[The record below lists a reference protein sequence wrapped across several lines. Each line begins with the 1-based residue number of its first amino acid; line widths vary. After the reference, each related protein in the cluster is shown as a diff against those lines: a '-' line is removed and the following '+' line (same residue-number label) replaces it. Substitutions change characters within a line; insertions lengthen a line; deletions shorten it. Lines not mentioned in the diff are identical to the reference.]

1 MIRTMFTALV
11 MLLTIKSVHSAEFP
25 FTLHKLKSDKAG
37 PTILVIGGIQ
47 GDEPGGFNAASLL
60 VTDYKVTRG
69 EVWVVPNLNFES
81 IIKRSRGVYGDMN
94 RKFLSIPA
102 DDPEYEAVMKIKRII
117 TNRQVDMVLNLHD
130 GSGFYSPVHVDKN
143 ENPHRWGQ
151 SVVIDQ
157 KVVEASA
164 FGNLETMANN
174 VIDTVNSSSQSKR
187 AHFRLKNTRTREGD
201 KEMEKTLTYFAIKNG
216 KPAMGVEASKSDLT
230 EKRIFN
236 HLRFVEAM
244 FDQLGIG
251 FAREFQL
258 SANTIG
264 RMLGQDI
271 QLALFDNKI
280 LYNFVTPRKRIN
292 YVPLKRKATIEFRAN
307 NPLVAIVN
315 SEKNYKV
322 RFGNRSVT
330 TLNPQYFDYDN
341 SLGEIGIVIDGVET
355 RVSNG
360 SIVAVDKH
368 FMIQPIPGRRV
379 NVIGFRKSGTS
390 NESGLLISKE
400 EIVSRYSVDQQ
411 ALKFRVEFYH
421 EDKYSGMILLDFTK
435 SSRLESVATTK
446 PPVISLLD

>member
-1 MIRTMFTALV
+1 MFAALV
-11 MLLTIKSVHSAEFP
+11 LLLTTQSVQSAEFP

-60 VTDYKVTRG
+60 VTDYKVNRG

-117 TNRQVDMVLNLHD
+117 TNHQVDMVLNLHD

-157 KVVEASA
+157 KVIEARA
-164 FGNLETMANN
+164 FGNLEKLANN
-174 VIDTVNSSSQSKR
+174 AINAVNSSSQSKR
-187 AHFRLKNTRTREGD
+187 ARFRLKNTRTREGD

-216 KPAMGVEASKSDLT
+216 KPAIGVEASKSHPT

-244 FDQLGIG
+244 FEQLGIS
-251 FAREFQL
+251 FTRDFRL
-258 SANTIG
+258 SAKTIG
-264 RMLGQDI
+264 QVLGQDI

-280 LYNFVTPRKRIN
+280 LYDFVTPRKNIN
-292 YVPLKRKATIEFRAN
+292 YVPLKRKSMIEFRAN

-330 TLNPQYFDYDN
+330 TLDPQYFDYDN
-341 SLGEIGIVIDGVET
+341 SLDEIGIVIDGVET
-355 RVSNG
+355 LAYNG
-360 SIVAVDKH
+360 SIVAVSKQ
-368 FMIQPIPGRRV
+368 FMIQPIPGKRV
-379 NVIGFRKSGTS
+379 NVIGYSKSGMR

-400 EIVSRYSVDQQ
+400 EIVSRFSVDQQ
-411 ALKFRVEFYH
+411 AQKFRVEFYH
-421 EDKYSGMILLDFTK
+421 EDKYSGMILLDFAK
-435 SSRLESVATTK
+435 SSRMESAATTK
-446 PPVISLLD
+446 IRAISLLN